1 MEHLQDEK
9 PSIEI
14 QNLRHLQSLLSAPPN
29 TTTLLHIEDARHVHQ
44 VKLLVYSV
52 AARDTP
58 PSFASGA

>member
-1 MEHLQDEK
+1 MEYLQGEK

-29 TTTLLHIEDARHVHQ
+29 TTTLSHIEDARHVHQ

-52 AARDTP
+52 AAPGTLLR
-58 PSFASGA
+58 FASEA